1 MLGFVLRRVLQV
13 IPTLLILTVILFV
26 LMSILPGDPAFI
38 RASAVKQGR
47 IDLEQIERLREE
59 WGLNDP
65 IPVRYFRWLSGAL
78 RGDLG
83 RSYRTGQDVVFMLKE
98 RLPVTLRLVLLSM
111 LIAVIGGVS
120 LGFIAAIRQ
129 GTFFDVGAMLVAVAG
144 ISIPEFWSALMLIL
158 LVGVTWRLLPTGGY
172 GGGDLA
178 HMVLPSL
185 TLGFRYMALIARI
198 TRSSV
203 LDVINKD
210 HVRTA
215 RAKGL
220 AERVVR
226 FKHIFRNSLIPI
238 TTIIGLEFGWLLA
251 NTVIIEMVFGLP
263 GIGYLLVK
271 SVLRKDLVAMQGGI
285 LVVALAFLVLN
296 LVVDLLYGFLDP
308 RIRYD

>member
-1 MLGFVLRRVLQV
+1 MLAFAIRRLLQI
-13 IPTLLILTVILFV
+13 IPTLLALTVFLFV

-47 IDLEQIERLREE
+47 IDYEQVERLREE

-65 IPVRYFRWLSGAL
+65 IHVRYIRWLGDVL

-83 RSYRTGQDVVFMLKE
+83 RSYRTGQDVGDMLKE
-98 RLPVTLRLVLLSM
+98 RVPVTLRLVVYSM
-111 LIAVIGGVS
+111 IIAVIGGVC
-120 LGFIAAIRQ
+120 LGFVAAIRQ
-129 GTFFDVGAMLVAVAG
+129 GTIFDLGAMFVAVAG
-144 ISIPEFWSALMLIL
+144 ISIPEFWSGLMLIL
-158 LVGVTWRLLPTGGY
+158 LVSVTWRLLPTGGY

-178 HMVLPSL
+178 HMALPVL
-185 TLGFRYMALIARI
+185 TMGFRYMALIARI

-203 LDVINKD
+203 LDVIHKD
-210 HVRTA
+210 YVRTA

-220 AERVVR
+220 RERAVR

-251 NTVIIEMVFGLP
+251 NTVVIETVFSLQ
-263 GIGYLLVK
+263 GIGALLVI
-271 SVLRKDLVAMQGGI
+271 SVLRKDLVALQGGI
-285 LVVALAFLVLN
+285 LVVALAFLLLN
-296 LVVDLLYGFLDP
+296 LTVDLLYGFMDP

>member
-1 MLGFVLRRVLQV
+1 M
-13 IPTLLILTVILFV
+13 
-26 LMSILPGDPAFI
+26 
-38 RASAVKQGR
+38 
-47 IDLEQIERLREE
+47 
-59 WGLNDP
+59 
-65 IPVRYFRWLSGAL
+65 
-78 RGDLG
+78 
-83 RSYRTGQDVVFMLKE
+83 
-98 RLPVTLRLVLLSM
+98 
-111 LIAVIGGVS
+111 
-120 LGFIAAIRQ
+120 
-129 GTFFDVGAMLVAVAG
+129 
-144 ISIPEFWSALMLIL
+144 
-158 LVGVTWRLLPTGGY
+158 
-172 GGGDLA
+172 
-178 HMVLPSL
+178 
-185 TLGFRYMALIARI
+185 RI

-226 FKHIFRNSLIPI
+226 FKRIFRNSLIPI

-251 NTVIIEMVFGLP
+251 NTVIIEMVFELP

-271 SVLRKDLVAMQGGI
+271 SVLRKDLVAMQGSI